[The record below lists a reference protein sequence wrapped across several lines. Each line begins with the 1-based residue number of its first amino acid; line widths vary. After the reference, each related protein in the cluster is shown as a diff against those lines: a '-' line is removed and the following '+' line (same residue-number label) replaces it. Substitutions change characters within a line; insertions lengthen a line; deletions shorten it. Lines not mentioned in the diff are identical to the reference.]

1 MIGDWGRDWSRQGSE
16 GGPSVGPSLADS
28 AFDLAREWRENFPMA
43 GTLRKTGW
51 LSWTLT
57 VGSALVLGFG
67 LGRLSAPEPQINKES
82 EPAGVALHEK
92 VLEKSGEVEDRG
104 GSEPAPAVKQDT
116 TTDVL
121 AKAMALTDP
130 KSRNRELEN
139 CLSRASLED
148 VKRAL
153 EWASTLPDGAGKRAA
168 MARIME
174 RWGQLDGA
182 NAVAYGD
189 PMASLQYA
197 QSMGVSDGLRRDIL
211 RDLVRDWADRS
222 PQAAAA
228 YAASNRLDLGRG
240 GTTALIADRWSK
252 QDPQTAANWAM
263 SLPQG
268 KEQIRAL
275 DELVQN
281 WCDLNLQAAADFVSR
296 QQPGVNKDAMVGTL
310 AREVAK
316 QDPASALK
324 WVATIQDGGVQENTA
339 WSIYQRALRRDP
351 EGAQQM
357 LQSSPLPIPT
367 KQSLLAKAAARDNAG
382 TDSRQGV
389 P

>member
-1 MIGDWGRDWSRQGSE
+1 
-16 GGPSVGPSLADS
+16 
-28 AFDLAREWRENFPMA
+28 MA

-82 EPAGVALHEK
+82 EPAGVALNEK
-92 VLEKSGEVEDRG
+92 VLQKSGEVEDRG

-182 NAVAYGD
+182 NAVAYGEKLFAETGNPD
-189 PMASLQYA
+189 LLKDAMRGWGQTNPMASLQYA